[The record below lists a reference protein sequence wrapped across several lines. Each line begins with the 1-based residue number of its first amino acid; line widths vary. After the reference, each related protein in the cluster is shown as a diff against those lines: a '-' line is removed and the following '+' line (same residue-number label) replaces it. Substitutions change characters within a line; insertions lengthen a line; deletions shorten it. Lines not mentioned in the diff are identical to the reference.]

1 MRPFLNLHPRPN
13 AHALIAR
20 NCNSD
25 QSFADYFKQYRAFH
39 GFLSPKLEGESK
51 ATITTRGETRYDVK
65 SKSTDKFVQYEESTV
80 KVGPAT
86 LKFQRTLRVPDNA
99 KNYLLPPVR
108 FFLSFF
114 FQSCPEVTLWTTS
127 GPWYFPAPT
136 CSEILKKFT
145 RFH

>member
-20 NCNSD
+20 NLNSD

-39 GFLSPKLEGESK
+39 GLLLPELEGESK
-51 ATITTRGETRYDVK
+51 ATITTHEETRYDK
-65 SKSTDKFVQYEESTV
+65 KAESTATFVQYEESIV

-99 KNYLLPPVR
+99 KNYLLPPVC
-108 FFLSFF
+108 FII
-114 FQSCPEVTLWTTS
+114 
-127 GPWYFPAPT
+127 
-136 CSEILKKFT
+136 ILIVS
-145 RFH
+145 